1 MPDPSLTWVTIL
13 QLLGAGV
20 VWGFC
25 ASHWLWWR
33 GERRDV
39 GALWALTSTAV
50 IATELL
56 LGGLQPMTGP
66 GALVDTVQ
74 LVRVALVAAI
84 VLLAL
89 PTMRALA
96 DGPAVRPWVIVT
108 GALLVLRL
116 TWSVLA
122 VLPEDTL
129 PWLPSVVLEPEVGV
143 ATLLAPIGVVVFY
156 LVTAAGNRSITAR
169 GLTLVVGGT
178 VSVVALTLG
187 SALPDS
193 SAGPALVGL
202 WPLPLAVVLEVFA
215 LRQMRRAQRHAGRQ
229 RLRHDAIARLS
240 NTAWFV
246 KEPETLLLRAR
257 DIARELLGDPSLEG
271 SLRTLSHGRFVAEL
285 YSPDENAHRSPE
297 ARAFL
302 LDLAQ
307 IVSAA
312 AERHALAHRLS
323 RTAFT
328 DALTGLP
335 NRHSV
340 DKQLAE
346 TLEQANVER
355 TRVALVYV
363 DVDGFKAVN
372 DRHGHARGDDL
383 LVRVGHFL
391 RGQCL
396 DGWFVGRLGGDEFL
410 LVVPR
415 APADADLLAL
425 ARTLRSTFTA
435 LGPAETLD
443 ARLTVGVAAWDPGDV
458 IDPDGLM
465 RHADTAMLEAKRT
478 ASGYRVFD
486 RALRRR
492 VASERHRRLELE
504 EAVREEKFTAY
515 FQPVADSLTLEV
527 VAVETLA
534 RWEHHGRLLLP
545 ADWLPLA
552 EDSGL
557 IVPIGLSVLRQ
568 ARRALERFQLPVA
581 VNVAARQLAE
591 PDFLEQVSEAWG
603 DAFWEHLTLEITE
616 STILRTASAVPAL
629 EELRARGARIALDD
643 FGTGYS
649 SLARLA
655 RLPVDVLKI
664 DRSFVKE
671 AGTERGR
678 AVLRTIV
685 ELARSHDLDV
695 VAEGVEGVDELTALV
710 ALGVPH
716 VQGNMLGRASATVP
730 IRGPR
735 PRPLVPR
742 STF

>member
-1 MPDPSLTWVTIL
+1 MLEPSLTWVSIL

-20 VWGFC
+20 VSGFC

-33 GERRDV
+33 GEQRDV
-39 GALWALTSTAV
+39 GALGALSSSAV
-50 IATELL
+50 IAAELL
-56 LGGLQPMTGP
+56 RGGMLPMIHSPALTTG
-66 GALVDTVQ
+66 VE
-74 LVRVALVAAI
+74 LVRVLLVAAI
-84 VLLAL
+84 ALLAL
-89 PTMRALA
+89 PTTRALTE
-96 DGPAVRPWVIVT
+96 GPPVRAWLLVT
-108 GALLVLRL
+108 GSLLVVRVAWSALAALPAEATSAVPDMVLR
-116 TWSVLA
+116 
-122 VLPEDTL
+122 
-129 PWLPSVVLEPEVGV
+129 PEVGV
-143 ATLLAPIGVVVFY
+143 ATLVIPIAVVVGY
-156 LVTAAGNRSITAR
+156 LAVASGSRSMSAR
-169 GLTLVVGGT
+169 GLVLVIGGT

-187 SALPDS
+187 TAMPDS
-193 SAGPALVGL
+193 SAGPALLGL

-215 LRQMRRAQRHAGRQ
+215 LRRMRRTQRRAVRQ
-229 RLRHDAIARLS
+229 RQLHEAVARLS

-246 KEPETLLLRAR
+246 KEPETLLARAV
-257 DIARELLGDPSLEG
+257 DTARELLGDPTLEG

-285 YSPDENAHRSPE
+285 HSAEGTHRSPA
-297 ARAFL
+297 ARSFL

-335 NRHSV
+335 NRHAV
-340 DKQLAE
+340 DQHLAE

-355 TRVALVYV
+355 TRVALVYS
-363 DVDGFKAVN
+363 DVDGFKRVN
-372 DRHGHARGDDL
+372 DTHGHARGDDL
-383 LVRVGHFL
+383 LVRVGDFL
-391 RGQCL
+391 QGACQ
-396 DGWFVGRLGGDEFL
+396 DGWFVGRLGGDEFV

-415 APADADLLAL
+415 APADNDLLAL
-425 ARTLRSTFTA
+425 ARALRHDFGA

-443 ARLTVGVAAWDPGDV
+443 AQLTVGVAAWDPGDV
-458 IDPDGLM
+458 IDPDGLL
-465 RHADTAMLEAKRT
+465 RQADTAMLEAKRT

-492 VASERHRRLELE
+492 VASERHRRTELE
-504 EAVREEKFTAY
+504 DAVREERFTAY
-515 FQPVADSLTLEV
+515 FQPVADARTLEV

-534 RWEHHGRLLLP
+534 RWDHHGRMLLP

-552 EDSGL
+552 EDTGL

-603 DAFWEHLTLEITE
+603 EAFWEHLTLEITE
-616 STILRTASAVPAL
+616 STILRTSSAVPAL
-629 EELRARGARIALDD
+629 EALRARGARIALDD

-671 AGTERGR
+671 VSTERGR

-685 ELARSHDLDV
+685 DLARAHELDI
-695 VAEGVEGVDELTALV
+695 VAEGVEGVEELTALV
-710 ALGVPH
+710 ELGVPH
-716 VQGNMLGRASATVP
+716 VQGNMLGRAAATVP

-735 PRPLVPR
+735 PSALVPR

>member
-1 MPDPSLTWVTIL
+1 MLDPSLTWVTIL

-20 VWGFC
+20 VGGFC

-33 GERRDV
+33 GEQRDV
-39 GALWALTSTAV
+39 GAFWALSSSAV

-56 LGGLQPMTGP
+56 LGGLLPMIGP
-66 GALVDTVQ
+66 SALVTGVE
-74 LVRVALVAAI
+74 LVRVLLVAAI

-89 PTMRALA
+89 PTMRALT
-96 DGPAVRPWVIVT
+96 DGPTVRPWVLT
-108 GALLVLRL
+108 TTALLALRL
-116 TWSVLA
+116 TWAVLA
-122 VLPEDTL
+122 VLPSAWTT
-129 PWLPSVVLEPEVGV
+129 WLPDVVLLPQVGV
-143 ATLLAPIGVVVFY
+143 ATLVAPIAVVVSY
-156 LVTAAGNRSITAR
+156 LVVAAGSRSMTAR

-178 VSVVALTLG
+178 ISVVALTVG
-187 SALPDS
+187 SALPDGA
-193 SAGPALVGL
+193 AGPGLLGL
-202 WPLPLAVVLEVFA
+202 WPLPLAGVLEVFA
-215 LRQMRRAQRHAGRQ
+215 LRQMRRAQLHATRQ
-229 RLRHDAIARLS
+229 RQMHDVIARLS

-257 DIARELLGDPSLEG
+257 DAARELLGDPELQG
-271 SLRTLSHGRFVAEL
+271 SLRPLSQGRFVAEL
-285 YSPDENAHRSPE
+285 FSAEGTHRTPE

-335 NRHSV
+335 NRHAV
-340 DKQLAE
+340 DKHLAE
-346 TLEQANVER
+346 ILEQANVER
-355 TRVALVYV
+355 TRVALVYC
-363 DVDGFKAVN
+363 DVDGFKSVN
-372 DRHGHARGDDL
+372 DKHGHARGDDL
-383 LVRVGHFL
+383 LIRVGHFL
-391 RGQCL
+391 RAACL
-396 DGWFVGRLGGDEFL
+396 DGWFVGRLGGDEFV

-415 APADADLLAL
+415 AASDADLLTL
-425 ARTLRSTFTA
+425 ARALRQDFAA
-435 LGPAETLD
+435 LGPAETLN
-443 ARLTVGVAAWDPGDV
+443 AQLTVGVAAWDPGDV
-458 IDPDGLM
+458 IDPDGLL
-465 RHADTAMLEAKRT
+465 RQADTAMLEAKRT

-492 VASERHRRLELE
+492 VASEHHRRSELE
-504 EAVREEKFTAY
+504 AAVTEGRFKAY
-515 FQPVADSLTLEV
+515 FQPVADAITLEV
-527 VAVETLA
+527 VSVETLA
-534 RWEHHGRLLLP
+534 RWEHHGRVLLP

-552 EDSGL
+552 EDTGL
-557 IVPIGLSVLRQ
+557 IVPIGLSVLKQ
-568 ARRALERFQLPVA
+568 ARRALDRFQIPVA

-603 DAFWEHLTLEITE
+603 DAYWEHLTLEITE
-616 STILRTASAVPAL
+616 TTILRAGSAVPVL
-629 EELRARGARIALDD
+629 EALRARGARIALDD

-671 AGTERGR
+671 VGTVRGR

-685 ELARSHDLDV
+685 ELARSHDLDI
-695 VAEGVEGVDELTALV
+695 VAEGVEGVAELTALV
-710 ALGVPH
+710 ELGVPH
-716 VQGNMLGRASATVP
+716 VQGNMLGRAAATVP
-730 IRGPR
+730 VRGPR
-735 PRPLVPR
+735 PRPLVPP